1 MDRGA
6 WQAMVRTD
14 VQCKQRN
21 ENPNKEAKR
30 DTKDQNQK
38 WARNSKDLTEVK
50 KR

>member
-6 WQAMVRTD
+6 WQAMLRTD

-21 ENPNKEAKR
+21 ENPNKEAR
-30 DTKDQNQK
+30 SLSKDQNQK
-38 WARNSKDLTEVK
+38 WARNGKDLTDVK

>member
-6 WQAMVRTD
+6 WQAVLRTD

-30 DTKDQNQK
+30 DKT
-38 WARNSKDLTEVK
+38 RNIFDHSGFV
-50 KR
+50 

>member
-14 VQCKQRN
+14 VQCKQTN
-21 ENPNKEAKR
+21 ENPNKEAKK

-38 WARNSKDLTEVK
+38 WVRNVKDLTEVK